1 MEGTTIAG
9 KKTARTGLIALVS
22 LALAAMLGLAACGGG
37 GGAAAEVSG
46 EDRTN
51 AKQVIMAAGDLFTM
65 MDMGLTDADSPA
77 TISQDDPAYAEFFD
91 KLLQYKKV
99 ADLDVQDVSMN
110 VNGVPVSYSA
120 DKGFSK
126 N

>member
-65 MDMGLTDADSPA
+65 MDMGLTDASSTRRSPIW
-77 TISQDDPAYAEFFD
+77 TCRT
-91 KLLQYKKV
+91 
-99 ADLDVQDVSMN
+99 
-110 VNGVPVSYSA
+110 
-120 DKGFSK
+120 
-126 N
+126 

>member
-46 EDRTN
+46 
-51 AKQVIMAAGDLFTM
+51 
-65 MDMGLTDADSPA
+65 
-77 TISQDDPAYAEFFD
+77 
-91 KLLQYKKV
+91 
-99 ADLDVQDVSMN
+99 
-110 VNGVPVSYSA
+110 
-120 DKGFSK
+120 
-126 N
+126 

>member
-99 ADLDVQDVSMN
+99 ADLDVQDVDRKS
-110 VNGVPVSYSA
+110 VV
-120 DKGFSK
+120 
-126 N
+126 